1 MIISNLIFTK
11 IVVKT
16 SETIAQIREEL
27 IMIKQDYENA
37 KELWNQRL
45 ATTIKEVTKRCEQR
59 YLKAM
64 KTEEDPQGIKFFIKL
79 FILIDESDKS
89 DSSQQDDAL
98 DELQQRIK
106 MLQYDLAAEVEKHK
120 NTKGKIMFFKIF
132 DLVILLQI

>member
-64 KTEEDPQGIKFFIKL
+64 KTEEDPQGIKFFI
-79 FILIDESDKS
+79 
-89 DSSQQDDAL
+89 
-98 DELQQRIK
+98 
-106 MLQYDLAAEVEKHK
+106 
-120 NTKGKIMFFKIF
+120 
-132 DLVILLQI
+132 